1 MTDASQDITS
11 NPGKILKTARD
22 ELKYSVEHV
31 AHELHLRASV
41 VTAMEDEDYEQFSS
55 DVFLK
60 GYFRS
65 YCRLVH
71 LHEERMVE
79 LLDKQLGSRKQER
92 EDAVLLEKKI
102 KQTATRK
109 KAFVVASVM
118 LIAIGL
124 IAYIYTS
131 LLPVDSVDPVESGGK
146 AGVVLDERVQEKN
159 AQTDANDEASKPEPL
174 SKKELLSKNERLS
187 KEIQNQA
194 LEPKQLSVSS
204 SLPAPIVVKP
214 AAVKQ
219 VEVKQTKA
227 IKTEVGETV
236 AAQSTPI
243 EANETKPSQVYSFEA
258 TFSGDCWFKL
268 KNGLGKTPFAA
279 LKRSGD
285 QVSYSGLGPFDIV
298 LGDATKATIVFQSN
312 SVNLKPYT
320 ARNGRAQFTLGETRK
335 DQ

>member
-11 NPGKILKTARD
+11 NPGKILKTARE

-118 LIAIGL
+118 LIAISL

-131 LLPVDSVDPVESGGK
+131 LLPVESSGK
-146 AGVVLDERVQEKN
+146 AGVVLDEKVQEKN
-159 AQTDANDEASKPEPL
+159 AQKGANDDDSKPEPL
-174 SKKELLSKNERLS
+174 SKNERLN

-194 LEPKQLSVSS
+194 LESKQLSVSA
-204 SLPAPIVVKP
+204 SLPAPIVVQP

-227 IKTEVGETV
+227 IKTEVSETV

-285 QVSYSGLGPFDIV
+285 QVSYSGPGPFDIV

>member
-41 VTAMEDEDYEQFSS
+41 VTAMEEEDYDQFSS

-92 EDAVLLEKKI
+92 EDAALLEKKI
-102 KQTATRK
+102 KQIAMRK
-109 KAFVVASVM
+109 KVFVICSVM
-118 LIAIGL
+118 LIAISL
-124 IAYIYTS
+124 VAYIYTS
-131 LLPVDSVDPVESGGK
+131 LLPIEPEGQIDSASIVKDKVGSVEGKTVQGK
-146 AGVVLDERVQEKN
+146 AVEDKAVEDKTVEDKTVEKN
-159 AQTDANDEASKPEPL
+159 AVEDDASEVVSKPLSKPEPL
-174 SKKELLSKNERLS
+174 VINSS
-187 KEIQNQA
+187 A
-194 LEPKQLSVSS
+194 DKQL
-204 SLPAPIVVKP
+204 
-214 AAVKQ
+214 
-219 VEVKQTKA
+219 EVKQTIAKKVV
-227 IKTEVGETV
+227 IKKKDV
-236 AAQSTPI
+236 AVALAGQLTPLDT
-243 EANETKPSQVYSFEA
+243 NELEPSQVFSFKA
-258 TFSGDCWFKL
+258 TFTGDCWFKL
-268 KNGLGKTPFAA
+268 KNGVGKTPFAA

-285 QVSYSGLGPFDIV
+285 QVSYSGPGPFNIV

-312 SVNLKPYT
+312 SVDLKPYT

-335 DQ
+335 NQ